1 MGTKSEEK
9 KYTPEYVKK
18 PVYVLHGIAIIK
30 ISRLTKRQ
38 KLTKAIW

>member
-18 PVYVLHGIAIIK
+18 PVYVLHSIAIIK
-30 ISRLTKRQ
+30 IKKINKETKN
-38 KLTKAIW
+38 